1 MKFGRIV
8 KSLRAEHMD
17 YANGGKWK
25 QKQLAGATGL
35 SEIIIGNI
43 ERGER
48 TKLEGSE
55 IVGLADAL
63 QLSTMER
70 RNFLPQQQR

>member
-25 QKQLAGATGL
+25 QKQLAEATGL

-43 ERGER
+43 ERGE
-48 TKLEGSE
+48 
-55 IVGLADAL
+55 
-63 QLSTMER
+63 
-70 RNFLPQQQR
+70 